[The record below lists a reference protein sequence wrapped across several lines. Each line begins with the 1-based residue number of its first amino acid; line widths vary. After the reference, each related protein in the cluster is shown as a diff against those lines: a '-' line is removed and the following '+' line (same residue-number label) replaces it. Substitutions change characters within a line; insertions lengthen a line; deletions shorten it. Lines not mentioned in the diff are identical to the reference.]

1 MRMIPIYIFKV
12 NATYL
17 LLYIPTI
24 QATNY
29 QRSEKK
35 IRYKIIILSL
45 E

>member
-17 LLYIPTI
+17 LLYIPII

-29 QRSEKK
+29 QRTSEE
-35 IRYKIIILSL
+35 IGYKIISLSI